1 MIEHRLAI
9 KTKISRREAH
19 ELIQLMAKEGNHN
32 STFTTD
38 ASVKK
43 FFKLNGYDYDNL
55 VQAVRK
61 YPEPI
66 PLVENLIP
74 STGFASPG
82 LKVSRVDTFGNED
95 LHLEGPGA
103 ITMFG
108 YQAQFEN
115 AIENIETA
123 IKQSSPQHFLSAC
136 INGIASI
143 EGYINFKEEEWNK
156 KHAENLLLDSRQS
169 PIRFDDKIDKWLPIM
184 TSGKKLDK
192 SVKNWNDFKRLKA
205 IRDNIAI
212 HPKSSGYAFSLK
224 ELSELINCFKTGIA
238 GILVQLHQLFA
249 ERIPSRIIR
258 YMYAPEVEV
267 VEVK

>member
-1 MIEHRLAI
+1 MIEHRLARKI
-9 KTKISRREAH
+9 KISRRAAH
-19 ELIQLMAKEGNHN
+19 ELILLMAKEGNHN
-32 STFTTD
+32 LAFTT
-38 ASVKK
+38 ASSVKK
-43 FFKLNGYDYDNL
+43 YFKLNGYDYDIL

-66 PLVENLIP
+66 PLVENFIP

-82 LKVSRVDTFGNED
+82 LKVSRVDACGNED
-95 LHLEGPGA
+95 LQLEGPGA

-115 AIENIETA
+115 AIENIEIA

-136 INGIASI
+136 TNGIAST
-143 EGYINFKEEEWNK
+143 EGYINFKAEEWNK
-156 KHAENLLLDSRQS
+156 KHPENPLIDTRQS
-169 PIRFDDKIDKWLPIM
+169 PIRFDDKIDIWLPIM
-184 TSGKKLDK
+184 SSGKKLDK
-192 SVKNWNDFKRLKA
+192 SGKNWNDFKRLKT
-205 IRDNIAI
+205 IRNNIAI

-238 GILVQLHQLFA
+238 GILVQLHQLF
-249 ERIPSRIIR
+249 EQRIPSRIIR
-258 YMYAPEVEV
+258 YMYAPEVEI